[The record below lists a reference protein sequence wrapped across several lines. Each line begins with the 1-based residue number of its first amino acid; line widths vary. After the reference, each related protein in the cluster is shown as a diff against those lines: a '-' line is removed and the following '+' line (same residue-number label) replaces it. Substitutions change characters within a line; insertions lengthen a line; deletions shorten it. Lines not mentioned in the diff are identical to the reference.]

1 MVMFDLPVLKK
12 KDRKYATKFRKT
24 LLDNGFHMAQY
35 SIYYRLLDGKD
46 SIEAM
51 EKKITRNPPT
61 QGSIHILTITD
72 KQYENIRVI
81 ENLERKTLPKAEQL
95 ILF

>member
-1 MVMFDLPVLKK
+1 MFDLPVVKK

-35 SIYYRLLDGKD
+35 SVYYRLLDGKEA
-46 SIEAM
+46 ITAM
-51 EKKITRNPPT
+51 EKKIVNESPPN
-61 QGSIHILTITD
+61 GSIHILTITD
-72 KQYENIRVI
+72 KQYENLRIY
-81 ENLERKTLPKAEQL
+81 ENRKGKKPKKIQQL

>member
-1 MVMFDLPVLKK
+1 MFDLPVLKK
-12 KDRKYATKFRKT
+12 KQRKYAAKFRKT

-35 SIYYRLLDGKD
+35 SVYYRLLDGKD

-51 EKKITRNPPT
+51 EKKIITNLPY
-61 QGSIHILTITD
+61 QGSIHILAITD

-81 ENLERKTLPKAEQL
+81 ENHERKAFTKTEQL
-95 ILF
+95 ALL

>member
-1 MVMFDLPVLKK
+1 MFDLPVLKK
-12 KDRKYATKFRKT
+12 KQRKYAAKFRKT

-35 SIYYRLLDGKD
+35 SVYYRLLDGKD

-51 EKKITRNPPT
+51 EKKIITNLPD
-61 QGSIHILTITD
+61 QGSIHILAITD

-81 ENLERKTLPKAEQL
+81 ENHERKTFTKTEQL
-95 ILF
+95 VLF